1 MNGKKGL
8 KFEMLFLITLFMFLL
23 VACGRE
29 NTAASKSAVVLNSA
43 NQVNES
49 SQTTNVSQSKT
60 TKLSKT
66 TEQNTNADP
75 SKSATQGNQ
84 ETEWAIYWYL
94 CGSDLESGG
103 GSASIDL
110 FELTEAVL
118 PENVKIIIQTG
129 GASTWQNDFVDPN
142 FIERYVYDSNGLEK
156 VEQMSLSSMGSADTL
171 SDFLS
176 FAKNNYPAKKT
187 MFLFWNHGGG
197 TVSGAESD
205 ELFQGDALDLREM
218 YSAFSSNYE
227 LSEEN
232 PPFDIIGFDTCLM
245 ATVDVAF
252 VFSDIGKYL
261 VASQELEPSN
271 GWNYTDM
278 ASSLV
283 LNPKMDAE
291 TFGKVICDTY
301 QAGCESVGTADDI
314 TLSLTNLSKIGPL
327 LGAYED
333 FGKEALAS
341 ACMDS
346 SFFSYFGRIALST
359 ENYGGNTKEQGFTNM
374 VDLGHL
380 ARRSEEL
387 LPETSM
393 NVLKELENCVIYKVS
408 GPYRKESTGL
418 SCYYSFNG
426 DIEDFNGYAD
436 LGYGE
441 AFKYY
446 YAYGLTGELSDAGMD
461 FISEMNYEMLQPLE
475 TLANEGWE
483 DHALDIDDEGFA
495 MLTLGENAASILSG
509 IYIQL
514 YYVDPEMDLMLLLGS
529 DNDLIADWD
538 TGVFKDNFRGVWGA
552 LDGNIVNM
560 ELSYEGEDYNLY
572 VVPVLINGEDYNLNV
587 IYDFKAEAFEIQ
599 GARRPVNESGMAD
612 KNLYELIE
620 GDVITTIHY
629 MMSISGDDEPM
640 PLEVDE
646 IIWDNQMTFDEVELG
661 DGLFIQMFE
670 MRDMQGYSAFSDAIM
685 FESSEGIITTTVGFA
700 D

>member
-1 MNGKKGL
+1 MIRKKRLRLGT
-8 KFEMLFLITLFMFLL
+8 LFLMAVFIFSL
-23 VACGRE
+23 VACG
-29 NTAASKSAVVLNSA
+29 NDDAGVSKSAVVLNSA
-43 NQVNES
+43 NKVDE
-49 SQTTNVSQSKT
+49 KT
-60 TKLSKT
+60 TSESVAQAKSTDLSKNVKQ
-66 TEQNTNADP
+66 TEY
-75 SKSATQGNQ
+75 

-110 FELTEAVL
+110 FELAEVEL
-118 PENVKIIIQTG
+118 PENVKIVIQTG

-142 FIERYVYDSNGLEK
+142 YIERYVYDSNGLEK
-156 VEQMSLSSMGSADTL
+156 VAQLPVTSMGSEETL
-171 SDFLS
+171 SSFLS
-176 FAKNNYPAKKT
+176 FAKTNYPANKT

-197 TVSGAESD
+197 SVNGAESD
-205 ELFQGDALDLREM
+205 ELFEGDALDLREM
-218 YSAFSSNYE
+218 YSAFSANYE

-232 PPFDIIGFDTCLM
+232 QPFDIIGFDTCLM
-245 ATVDVAF
+245 ATVDVAYT
-252 VFSDIGKYL
+252 FSDIGQYL

-271 GWNYTDM
+271 GWNYTDL
-278 ASSLV
+278 AAALAQ
-283 LNPKMDAE
+283 NPEMDAE

-301 QAGCESVGTADDI
+301 QAGCELVGTADDI
-314 TLSLTNLSKIGPL
+314 TLSLTDLSKIGSL

-333 FGKEALAS
+333 FGKEALAN
-341 ACMDS
+341 ACTDS
-346 SFFSYFGRIALST
+346 SFFSYFGRIALAT

-387 LPETSM
+387 LPETSE

-408 GPYRKESTGL
+408 GPYRQEATGL

-446 YAYGLTGELSDAGMD
+446 YAYGLTGELSEAGMD
-461 FISEMNYEMLQPLE
+461 FISEMNYETIQPLE
-475 TLANEGWE
+475 TLENEGWE
-483 DHALDIDDEGFA
+483 NHELDVDSEGLA
-495 MLTLGENAASILSG
+495 TLTLGENAASILSG

-514 YYVDPEMDLMLLLGS
+514 YYVDPEEDLMLLLGS
-529 DNDLIADWD
+529 DNDLIADWE

-560 ELSYEGEDYNLY
+560 EISYEGEDYNLY
-572 VVPVLINGEDYNLNV
+572 AVPVLINGEDYNLNV
-587 IYDFKAEAFEIQ
+587 IYDFVTESFEIQ
-599 GARRPVNESGMAD
+599 GARRPVNESGMGD

-629 MMSISGDDEPM
+629 AMSISGEDDEPM
-640 PLEVDE
+640 PIEVDE
-646 IIWDNQMTFDEVELG
+646 IVWDNNMTFDEVELG
-661 DGLFIQMFE
+661 DGMFIQMFE

-685 FESSEGIITTTVGFA
+685 FESVEGVITTTVGFTE
-700 D
+700 